1 MSSKSQKKSKSKK
14 NEQQRYQP
22 IDSIDEQDE
31 VYHEGDED
39 YVTKKYVYDMMK
51 VQEPMF
57 HNLFESMLTSTN
69 KTIDGVIKDLA
80 ELRSSLQFTQKDVA
94 DLKPFMK
101 KMLKI
106 EKELRELQGQVDY
119 HSDKMESLEN
129 QKHRNNIRING
140 IPEEPNET
148 WDDIERK
155 AKIALERQL
164 NLPFQV
170 EIKHAHHT
178 GKGNRRS
185 SDDNASA
192 TDPRTIIFR
201 LVSCKQKD
209 PILKAARIE
218 KPEGMFVNEDLAAE
232 TLQRR
237 KDQLPKLKQAKQARK
252 IAYFVLD
259 KLIIKDR
266 PLA

>member
-1 MSSKSQKKSKSKK
+1 
-14 NEQQRYQP
+14 
-22 IDSIDEQDE
+22 
-31 VYHEGDED
+31 VYHDGDED
-39 YVTKKYVYDMMK
+39 YVTKKYVYEMMK

-57 HNLFESMLTSTN
+57 HNLFESMLTSRIN
-69 KTIDGVIKDLA
+69 NTIDGVIKDLA
-80 ELRSSLQFTQKDVA
+80 ELKSSLQFTQKDVA
-94 DLKPFMK
+94 DLKPVTK
-101 KMLKI
+101 QMLKI

-129 QKHRNNIRING
+129 QRSCNNIRING

-155 AKIALERQL
+155 VKMALESKL

-170 EIKHAHHT
+170 EIKSAHRT
-178 GKGNRRS
+178 GKGNCRS

-192 TDPRTIIFR
+192 TRPRTIICR
-201 LVSCKQKD
+201 LVSWKQKD

-218 KPEGMFVNEDLAAE
+218 KPLGMFVNEDLTTK

-237 KDQLPKLKQAKQARK
+237 KDQLPKLKQAK
-252 IAYFVLD
+252 
-259 KLIIKDR
+259 
-266 PLA
+266 